1 MSHLQESGGG
11 RLEVIGLFYLFYT
24 KSLSFLLKSPLVAVL
39 VAASWLQGAESH
51 GQRFEDYPV
60 TDIFTGTPLGP
71 EHPGGL
77 HNVEKKTNFAG
88 HYMVVAWA
96 PGGDHLII
104 DVFDTKTG
112 QVFPKPLFP
121 KRFMDKYNSVPTN
134 PLWFGGAEFR
144 FNSRLMVLERA
155 CPTDGFQHF
164 LQYFFLG
171 CSKYYFVWENGV
183 FRLVR

>member
-1 MSHLQESGGG
+1 MCPSA
-11 RLEVIGLFYLFYT
+11 
-24 KSLSFLLKSPLVAVL
+24 LVLTGAF
-39 VAASWLQGAESH
+39 WIQGADLRSP
-51 GQRFEDYPV
+51 RFEDYPV

-77 HNVEKKTNFAG
+77 YNVKRETNFAG
-88 HYMVVAWA
+88 HFMVVAWA

-112 QVFPKPLFP
+112 KVFPKPLFP

-134 PLWFGGAEFR
+134 PWRFGGAEFR
-144 FNSRLMVLERA
+144 LNSRLMVLERA

-164 LQYFFLG
+164 LQFFFLG
-171 CSKYYFVWENGV
+171 CSRYYFVWQNDA